1 MNIPDLPWSKSI
13 DSLLVELE
21 SSSVGLDANEAE
33 NRYKRFGSNS
43 LMVEERSKL
52 SMLISQFASPIVLIL
67 IVAGIISF
75 AMDHTKD
82 GIIILAILIINAL
95 LGFYQELKAET
106 SIRALQRL
114 TENHVRVLRSGIET
128 LLPSHQLVPGDII
141 LLGEGDLVPADARLI
156 ESHAL
161 QVDEAVLTGE
171 SLPCDKSADSDV
183 SSEAPMYERLNSLY
197 SGTSILRGKTTALI

>member
-1 MNIPDLPWSKSI
+1 MQIPDSPWSKPLE
-13 DSLLVELE
+13 SLLEELE
-21 SSSVGLDANEAE
+21 STKQGLDANEAE
-33 NRYKRFGSNS
+33 NRYTQFGSNS

-128 LLPSHQLVPGDII
+128 RLPSHQLVPGDII
-141 LLGEGDLVPADARLI
+141 LLGEGDLVPADTRLI

-171 SLPCDKSADSDV
+171 SLPSDKSADSDV
-183 SSEAPMYERLNSLY
+183 NPEAPMYE
-197 SGTSILRGKTTALI
+197 